1 MRLRSSRYSSSG
13 RIQRLGE
20 EKISQQ
26 RNAVSL
32 KKPTKEEA
40 EELITVDQ
48 KQFTPEDDNHIEE
61 MKLKDEI
68 HMKGEDSLTTK
79 ETKEAVQQ
87 RHSKEVFENKDATK
101 KPNFRDIKQR
111 YLNLQRHQSRLIS
124 PPFRNFP
131 PFRKPFLKKSACLEL
146 RWS

>member
-26 RNAVSL
+26 RDAVSL

-48 KQFTPEDDNHIEE
+48 KQFTPEDDIHKEE
-61 MKLKDEI
+61 MNLKDEI
-68 HMKGEDSLTTK
+68 HIRVRT
-79 ETKEAVQQ
+79 V
-87 RHSKEVFENKDATK
+87 
-101 KPNFRDIKQR
+101 
-111 YLNLQRHQSRLIS
+111 
-124 PPFRNFP
+124 
-131 PFRKPFLKKSACLEL
+131 
-146 RWS
+146 